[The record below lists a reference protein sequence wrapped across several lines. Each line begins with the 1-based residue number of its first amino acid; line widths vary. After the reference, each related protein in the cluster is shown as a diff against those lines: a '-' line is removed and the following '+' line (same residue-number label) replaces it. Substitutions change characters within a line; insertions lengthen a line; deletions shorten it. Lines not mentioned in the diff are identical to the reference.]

1 MKYFNCDYNEG
12 AYPPILKRMSDT
24 NMCQSIGYSEDEYCE
39 EARNIIRGLCNAPDA
54 AVHFLV
60 GGTQANL
67 TVISAALRSHQGVIS
82 AATGHISVHETGAIE
97 ATGHKVLAVNTD
109 DGLLT
114 AEMVEKVCHDHFVD
128 EAFEHMVQPGMVY
141 ISSPSE
147 LGTIYSRK
155 GLSDLRAVCD
165 KYGLLLYLDG
175 ARLGYGMA
183 DRANDIDLPF
193 LYKVCDKYGLLLY
206 LDGARLGYGMAD
218 RSNDIDLPFL
228 YNVCDVF
235 YIGGTKQGALMGE
248 AVVIRN
254 EALKKDFRYMIKQRG
269 GMFAKGRLLGIQFLE
284 LFRDG
289 AYFKLAE
296 HADRLA
302 DDIRKAFADK
312 GYSFLVQS
320 GTNQIFVIVPN
331 EAMEKL
337 NKKYVSSNNGPYDE
351 NHTVLRFCTSW
362 ATNPADVQELI
373 EDIKAL

>member
-12 AYPPILKRMSDT
+12 AYPPILKRMNET

-39 EARNIIRGLCNAPDA
+39 EARNIIRGLCGAPDA

-82 AATGHISVHETGAIE
+82 ASTGHINVHETGAIE
-97 ATGHKVLAVNTD
+97 ATGHKVLSVNTD

-147 LGTIYSRK
+147 LGTIYTRK
-155 GLSDLRAVCD
+155 ALTDLRAVCD

-193 LYKVCDKYGLLLY
+193 LYKVCD
-206 LDGARLGYGMAD
+206 
-218 RSNDIDLPFL
+218 
-228 YNVCDVF
+228 VF

-254 EALKKDFRYMIKQRG
+254 ETLKKDFRYMIKQRG

-312 GYSFLVQS
+312 GYRFLVQS
-320 GTNQIFVIVPN
+320 GTNQIFAIVPN
-331 EAMEKL
+331 DAMEKL

-351 NHTVLRFCTSW
+351 KHTVLRFCTSW

>member
-12 AYPPILKRMSDT
+12 AYPPILRRMEET
-24 NMCQSIGYSEDEYCE
+24 NLCQSIGYSEDEYCE
-39 EARNIIRGLCNAPDA
+39 EARNIIRGLCGAPEA

-60 GGTQANL
+60 GGTQTNL

-82 AATGHISVHETGAIE
+82 ADTGHINVHETGAIE
-97 ATGHKVLAVNTD
+97 ATGHKVLSVKAA

-114 AEMVEKVCHDHFVD
+114 ADMVEKVCHDHFVD

-147 LGTIYSRK
+147 LGTVYSRQA
-155 GLSDLRAVCD
+155 LSDLR
-165 KYGLLLYLDG
+165 
-175 ARLGYGMA
+175 
-183 DRANDIDLPF
+183 
-193 LYKVCDKYGLLLY
+193 KVCDKYGLLLY
-206 LDGARLGYGMAD
+206 LDGARLGYGMAAGE
-218 RSNDIDLPFL
+218 NDMDLPFL
-228 YNVCDVF
+228 YNVCDAF

-248 AVVIRN
+248 ALVIRN

-302 DDIRKAFADK
+302 DDVRRAFADK
-312 GYSFLVQS
+312 GYDFLVQS
-320 GTNQIFVIVPN
+320 GTNQIFVILPD
-331 EAMEKL
+331 EAIKKL
-337 NKKYVSSNNGPYDE
+337 GEKYVSSDFGRYDE
-351 NHTVLRFCTSW
+351 KHGVQRFCTSW
-362 ATNPADVQELI
+362 ATNPADVAELI

>member
-12 AYPPILKRMSDT
+12 AYPPILKRMNET

-39 EARNIIRGLCNAPDA
+39 EARNIIRGLCGAPDA

-82 AATGHISVHETGAIE
+82 ASTGHINVHETGAIE
-97 ATGHKVLAVNTD
+97 ATGHKVLSVNTE

-147 LGTIYSRK
+147 LGTIYTRK
-155 GLSDLRAVCD
+155 ALSDLRAVCD

-193 LYKVCDKYGLLLY
+193 LYK
-206 LDGARLGYGMAD
+206 
-218 RSNDIDLPFL
+218 
-228 YNVCDVF
+228 VCDVF

-312 GYSFLVQS
+312 GYRFLVQS
-320 GTNQIFVIVPN
+320 GTNQIFAIVPN
-331 EAMEKL
+331 DAMEKL

-351 NHTVLRFCTSW
+351 KHTVLRFCTSW

>member
-12 AYPPILKRMSDT
+12 AYPPILKRMNET

-39 EARNIIRGLCNAPDA
+39 EARNIIRGLCGAPDA

-82 AATGHISVHETGAIE
+82 ASTGHINVHETGAIE
-97 ATGHKVLAVNTD
+97 ATGHKVLSVNTD

-147 LGTIYSRK
+147 LGTIYTRK
-155 GLSDLRAVCD
+155 ALSDLRAVCD

-193 LYKVCDKYGLLLY
+193 LYKVCD
-206 LDGARLGYGMAD
+206 
-218 RSNDIDLPFL
+218 
-228 YNVCDVF
+228 VF

-254 EALKKDFRYMIKQRG
+254 ETLKKDFRYMIKQRG

-312 GYSFLVQS
+312 GYRFLVQS
-320 GTNQIFVIVPN
+320 GTNQIFAIVPN
-331 EAMEKL
+331 DAMEKL

-351 NHTVLRFCTSW
+351 KHTVLRFCTSW
-362 ATNPADVQELI
+362 ATNPADVEELI

>member
-12 AYPPILKRMSDT
+12 AYPPILKRMNET

-39 EARNIIRGLCNAPDA
+39 EARNIIRGLCGAPDA

-82 AATGHISVHETGAIE
+82 ASTGHINVHETGAIE
-97 ATGHKVLAVNTD
+97 ATGHKVLSVNTD

-147 LGTIYSRK
+147 LGTIYTRK
-155 GLSDLRAVCD
+155 ALTDLRAVCD

-193 LYKVCDKYGLLLY
+193 LYKVCD
-206 LDGARLGYGMAD
+206 
-218 RSNDIDLPFL
+218 
-228 YNVCDVF
+228 VF

-254 EALKKDFRYMIKQRG
+254 ETLKKDFRYMIKQRG

-312 GYSFLVQS
+312 GYRFLVQS

-331 EAMEKL
+331 DAMEKL
-337 NKKYVSSNNGPYDE
+337 NKKYVSSNNGPYGKK
-351 NHTVLRFCTSW
+351 HTVLRFCTSW

-373 EDIKAL
+373 EDIKDL

>member
-12 AYPPILKRMSDT
+12 AYPPILKRMNET

-39 EARNIIRGLCNAPDA
+39 EARNIIRGLCGAPDA

-82 AATGHISVHETGAIE
+82 ASTGHINVHETGAIE
-97 ATGHKVLAVNTD
+97 ATGHKVLSVNTD

-147 LGTIYSRK
+147 LGTIYTRK
-155 GLSDLRAVCD
+155 ALTDLRAVCD

-193 LYKVCDKYGLLLY
+193 LYKVCD
-206 LDGARLGYGMAD
+206 
-218 RSNDIDLPFL
+218 
-228 YNVCDVF
+228 VF

-254 EALKKDFRYMIKQRG
+254 ETLKKDFRYMIKQRG

-312 GYSFLVQS
+312 GYRFLVQS

-331 EAMEKL
+331 DAMEKL

-351 NHTVLRFCTSW
+351 KHTVLRFCTSW
-362 ATNPADVQELI
+362 ATNPADVEELI

>member
-1 MKYFNCDYNEG
+1 MYSFRNDYSEG
-12 AYPPILKRMSDT
+12 AHPKVLQALMDT
-24 NMCQSIGYSEDEYCE
+24 NLEQTCGYGLDPRCMKAADLIRDLCQAP
-39 EARNIIRGLCNAPDA
+39 EAD
-54 AVHFLV
+54 VHFLV
-60 GGTQANL
+60 GGTQTNQIVIASL
-67 TVISAALRSHQGVIS
+67 LQPHEAVISAH
-82 AATGHISVHETGAIE
+82 TGHINVHETGAIE
-97 ATGHKVLAVNTD
+97 ATGHKVLSVNTE

-147 LGTIYSRK
+147 LGTIYTRK
-155 GLSDLRAVCD
+155 ALADLRAVCD

-193 LYKVCDKYGLLLY
+193 LYK
-206 LDGARLGYGMAD
+206 
-218 RSNDIDLPFL
+218 
-228 YNVCDVF
+228 VCDVF

-312 GYSFLVQS
+312 GYRFLVQS

-331 EAMEKL
+331 DAMEKL

>member
-12 AYPPILKRMSDT
+12 AYPPILKRMNET

-39 EARNIIRGLCNAPDA
+39 EARNIIRGLCGAPDA

-82 AATGHISVHETGAIE
+82 ASTGHINVHETGAIE
-97 ATGHKVLAVNTD
+97 ATGHKVLSVNTD

-147 LGTIYSRK
+147 LGTIYTRK
-155 GLSDLRAVCD
+155 ALSDLRAVCD

-193 LYKVCDKYGLLLY
+193 LYK
-206 LDGARLGYGMAD
+206 
-218 RSNDIDLPFL
+218 
-228 YNVCDVF
+228 VCDVF

-312 GYSFLVQS
+312 GYRSLVQS

-331 EAMEKL
+331 DAMEKL

-351 NHTVLRFCTSW
+351 KHTVLRFCTSW
-362 ATNPADVQELI
+362 ATNPADVEELI

>member
-12 AYPPILKRMSDT
+12 AYPPILKRMNET

-39 EARNIIRGLCNAPDA
+39 EARNIIRGLCGAPDA

-82 AATGHISVHETGAIE
+82 ASTGHINVHETGAIE
-97 ATGHKVLAVNTD
+97 ATGHKVLSVNTE

-147 LGTIYSRK
+147 LGTIYTRK
-155 GLSDLRAVCD
+155 ALSDLRAVCD

-183 DRANDIDLPF
+183 DRASDIDLPF
-193 LYKVCDKYGLLLY
+193 LYK
-206 LDGARLGYGMAD
+206 
-218 RSNDIDLPFL
+218 
-228 YNVCDVF
+228 VCDVF

-254 EALKKDFRYMIKQRG
+254 ETLKKDFRYMIKQRG

-302 DDIRKAFADK
+302 DDIRKAFEDK

-331 EAMEKL
+331 DAMEML

-351 NHTVLRFCTSW
+351 KHTVLRFCTSW

-373 EDIKAL
+373 ADIKAL

>member
-12 AYPPILKRMSDT
+12 AYPPILRRMNET
-24 NMCQSIGYSEDEYCE
+24 NLCQSIGYSEDEYCE
-39 EARNIIRGLCNAPDA
+39 EARSIIRGLCGAPDA

-82 AATGHISVHETGAIE
+82 ASTGHINVHETGAIE
-97 ATGHKVLAVNTD
+97 ATGHKVLSVNTE

-147 LGTIYSRK
+147 LGTIYTRES
-155 GLSDLRAVCD
+155 LSDLRRVCD

-183 DRANDIDLPF
+183 DRA
-193 LYKVCDKYGLLLY
+193 
-206 LDGARLGYGMAD
+206 
-218 RSNDIDLPFL
+218 NDIDLPFL

-254 EALKKDFRYMIKQRG
+254 ESLKKDFRYMIKQRG

-302 DDIRKAFADK
+302 DDIRKAFEDK
-312 GYSFLVQS
+312 GYRSLVQS

-331 EAMEKL
+331 DAMEKL

-362 ATNPADVQELI
+362 ATNPTDAAELI